1 MLTCSEMKEL
11 FIVNLKR
18 NIFYNKLINYLFL
31 YLLGGFM
38 KKIFSKV
45 LLLILFA
52 FCTFIYIGCAPEN
65 EDADANSKVEM
76 VDLAKTYEGEVTDI
90 DGNLLV
96 PFDVAYSEVFENG
109 NYKFNEEYVLVK
121 VKNTFNDKYIN
132 NPKKYDEEFGLCG
145 VKSIEKMYDV
155 TNDNVVSGTWYKA
168 KLKRNTDPVNA
179 IKYLRSLSYV
189 MVAELDYIYDVES
202 VDDAVIYSESSTNSI
217 NDSTD
222 VSWCNGK
229 VHKNKL
235 LKEQDYLKESD
246 LQKAW
251 KFLEDNGMEPG
262 GLSSTVVAVIDTGV
276 DYTHPDLKDNMWV
289 NVNEIPGNGIDD
301 DNNGYIDDVH
311 GANVIA
317 NNGNADMKNT
327 GNPMDD
333 HGHGTHVA
341 GIIGA
346 SNNEEGV
353 VGIAYNA
360 KIMAVK
366 AGQTSGYFN
375 QSDIAEAILYAYSMG
390 AEVINMSFGGSAC
403 TMAVQ
408 DALQTAYTSS
418 VLVASAGNDTAA
430 NEPLLGWDGKVIPNY
445 PAALSYVVGVMS
457 VGRNG
462 YESSFTNFDSKEYN
476 SLEYEVYAIGE
487 KIMSTLPN
495 GKYGKLSGTSMSAPV
510 VSGTAALLR
519 SYYSDR
525 NMYPSKFIMAQL
537 SSTSEEY
544 AKCIHKVDHNMPMI
558 LNINDALTKLPKPDV
573 NLYDRYFFDTESISS
588 NNNGDGVVDAGETLN
603 IGLILKNIWGM
614 SKDTIVTVT
623 DTNDLGGDDPYV
635 EIINGTVNFNGVGTY
650 QTKDNLIQ
658 DENYKYTGVEN
669 PVIVKIAKNCPND
682 YIVKLNIEIEYMNGL
697 DEKDA
702 SKYSNTSTIEF
713 SVRNGVEIKGKITE
727 DMTFTNDNYYII
739 PDTLYIAE
747 GATVTIEEGT
757 KIQFWSADP
766 EDVYATE
773 GIAKIEVD
781 GELIFNGTL
790 ENPIEI
796 YPSDL
801 MYKYEVNI
809 MKNNGY
815 IELNYVNITNPRIFA
830 DRASYCKFTD
840 WIPDEN
846 DLEYNDTIYTKS
858 VNNGVVESKGNSTHI
873 NIFKALKCVFDNI
886 NNTHHRTTLNGEFE
900 NCLFNKCSIEYQ
912 GNMKNCM
919 FLALSNYVNEDQ
931 LSHLNINSIKETLND
946 SSSCKILYDEIKN
959 KYYALVKANP
969 YILDNFSK
977 TIGGSLLMLETEE
990 EYNKFVDMFF
1000 SVSYYLSQG
1009 LIGIYGDSDKWYDG
1023 TPLGNYINLP
1033 TNTNGWYYI
1042 KGFNENPGNVFFI
1055 TNYVNSETSTDTYIE
1070 FPAEINGVDYKD
1082 TLTIDMLNDLYNEW
1096 LNSSEFIHPL
1106 DNSVIINN
1114 FNDSS
1119 SWIKIIGEESTNY
1132 NDKSVVLNN
1141 CYFGTTDEFLI
1152 NQIIYD
1158 NDDNLNYSDIINN
1171 YATVAPSDTFPFIVD
1186 SYILDS
1192 NGERVTKVGNEE
1204 VTFVVEFNRN
1214 MDTTVPLRFRFG
1226 SFYPYA
1232 DYEVVGEYV
1241 SPREWRGKY
1250 YLNTTIENGNMY
1262 FNIENGR
1269 AADDKGLELYTLP
1282 GRFKFEID
1290 TTLAQAM
1297 IMQGEATDTGINLTW
1312 MQDDFDTLLGY
1323 NIYRSTEE
1331 DGLYTR
1337 LNDYVLSYDENTFFD
1352 DTVEPGVMYYYNFTV
1367 VKTDLTESTP
1377 SGKIVITSKD
1387 TMAPNIYHTPIALA
1401 YTNNNILVNATVID
1415 NLQIDSVKLYYKSSN
1430 SSEWKFVM
1438 MNAVN
1443 NKYMG
1448 LITSDNITINGLDY
1462 YIEAYD
1468 GISYTYI
1475 GSKEDPY
1482 KIQIKEELSKSS
1494 YGDVDGDGSITVKDA
1509 QMLLMAINDL
1519 LNLNADEFVR
1529 ADIDKNG
1536 KLEAFEALRILDYIS
1551 GKINYI
1557 V

>member
-1 MLTCSEMKEL
+1 
-11 FIVNLKR
+11 
-18 NIFYNKLINYLFL
+18 
-31 YLLGGFM
+31 M

-109 NYKFNEEYVLVK
+109 NYKYNEEYVLVK

-132 NPKKYDEEFGLCG
+132 NPEKYDEEFGFCG

-346 SNNEEGV
+346 TNNEEGV

-366 AGQTSGYFN
+366 AGQASGYFN

-418 VLVASAGNDTAA
+418 VLVASAGNSTAA
-430 NEPLLGWDGKVIPNY
+430 NEKIQDWDKVIANY
-445 PAALSYVVGVMS
+445 PSALSYVIGVMS
-457 VGRNG
+457 VGRSG
-462 YESSFTNFDSKEYN
+462 YESSFTNFDSKKYN
-476 SLEYEVYAIGE
+476 SIEYEVYAIGE
-487 KIMSTLPN
+487 EIMSTLPN

-544 AKCIHKVDHNMPMI
+544 AKCIHKANHNMPMI
-558 LNINDALTKLPKPDV
+558 LNIYGALTKLPKPDV
-573 NLYDRYFFDTESISS
+573 NLYDRYIFDAESLSS
-588 NNNGDGVVDAGETLN
+588 NNNGDGIVDAGETLN
-603 IGLILKNIWGM
+603 IGLILKNRWGM
-614 SKDTIVTVT
+614 SKDTIVTAT

-658 DENYKYTGVEN
+658 DENYIYTGVEN

-682 YIVKLNIEIEYMNGL
+682 YIVKLNVKIEYMNGL

-702 SKYSNTSTIEF
+702 SKYSDTSTIEF
-713 SVRNGVEIKGKITE
+713 SVRNGVILTGQITE
-727 DMTFTNDNYYII
+727 DMTLTNDNYYII
-739 PDTLYIAE
+739 PSMLYINE
-747 GATVTIEEGT
+747 DVTVTVEEGT
-757 KIQFWSADP
+757 NIQMWTADP
-766 EDVYATE
+766 EDIYAE
-773 GIAKIEVD
+773 DGIASILVVGK
-781 GELIFNGTL
+781 LIVNGTYD
-790 ENPIEI
+790 NP
-796 YPSDL
+796 
-801 MYKYEVNI
+801 VNI
-809 MKNNGY
+809 FPSELMRGYVVNIQRTDTGY
-815 IELNYVNITNPRIFA
+815 IELNYTNVTYPNISIDCASNCTFSETATVDKYLKSNGDVDIAYIYPCNTISLADECVINNIRTN
-830 DRASYCKFTD
+830 
-840 WIPDEN
+840 
-846 DLEYNDTIYTKS
+846 TILGGGFY
-858 VNNGVVESKGNSTHI
+858 GNF
-873 NIFKALKCVFDNI
+873 NKCVFI
-886 NNTHHRTTLNGEFE
+886 NNSFPCPYTEDSIFINSKNTTINIPEISKFTFNNFKIFNEKLYFIATNNSYNEMCIDSYNLINGFVSTLNGNIAIAETYDEYIFLDE
-900 NCLFNKCSIEYQ
+900 MNGGIALFNNVDYWVDGSTVIP
-912 GNMKNCM
+912 
-919 FLALSNYVNEDQ
+919 
-931 LSHLNINSIKETLND
+931 
-946 SSSCKILYDEIKN
+946 EIKSAIVN
-959 KYYALVKANP
+959 KIYSTEIFKNYHKF
-969 YILDNFSK
+969 YS
-977 TIGGSLLMLETEE
+977 TLETYQNNIFGAQSFIIEIPLIYDNDNNLVEINE
-990 EYNKFVDMFF
+990 EYLNNLFEEW
-1000 SVSYYLSQG
+1000 YYE
-1009 LIGIYGDSDKWYDG
+1009 
-1023 TPLGNYINLP
+1023 TGNYYYMS
-1033 TNTNGWYYI
+1033 NT
-1042 KGFNENPGNVFFI
+1042 
-1055 TNYVNSETSTDTYIE
+1055 
-1070 FPAEINGVDYKD
+1070 
-1082 TLTIDMLNDLYNEW
+1082 
-1096 LNSSEFIHPL
+1096 
-1106 DNSVIINN
+1106 VILNN
-1114 FNDSS
+1114 FNDMDNVQRISASS
-1119 SWIKIIGEESTNY
+1119 QGNEKDKYYNTTPINY
-1132 NDKSVVLNN
+1132 
-1141 CYFGTTDEFLI
+1141 YFGTSNEELI
-1152 NQIIYD
+1152 NYLLID
-1158 NDDNLNYSDIINN
+1158 NNDYVELNKVKNDFKLIAPDN
-1171 YATVAPSDTFPFIVD
+1171 TFPFIVD
-1186 SYILDS
+1186 TYVLDAFGGKV
-1192 NGERVTKVGNEE
+1192 NKVGNEE
-1204 VTFVVEFNRN
+1204 VTFVVKFNRD

-1226 SFYPYA
+1226 SLYPYA
-1232 DYEVVGEYV
+1232 DYEVEGEYV
-1241 SPREWRGKY
+1241 SPREWRGTY

-1323 NIYRSTEE
+1323 NVYRSTEE

-1377 SGKIVITSKD
+1377 SGKIVIRSKD

-1430 SSEWKFVM
+1430 SAEWKSVV

-1468 GISYTYI
+1468 GISYTYN

-1482 KIQIKEELSKSS
+1482 RIQIKEELSKSS

-1519 LNLNADEFVR
+1519 LNLNADEFAR

>member
-1 MLTCSEMKEL
+1 M
-11 FIVNLKR
+11 
-18 NIFYNKLINYLFL
+18 NKLI
-31 YLLGGFM
+31 
-38 KKIFSKV
+38 SKA
-45 LLLILFA
+45 LMLILFVL
-52 FCTFIYIGCAPEN
+52 CTFIYIGCTPE
-65 EDADANSKVEM
+65 EKVIEKANSKVEL
-76 VDLAKTYEGEVTDI
+76 VDLAKTYDGEITDI
-90 DGNLLV
+90 DGNLIV
-96 PFDVAYSEVFENG
+96 PFDVAYSEEFNTG
-109 NYKFNEEYVLVK
+109 NYKYNEDNVLIK
-121 VKNTFNDKYIN
+121 VKKSFNNKYLN
-132 NPKKYDEEFGLCG
+132 NPEKYDEEFELCG
-145 VKSIEKMYDV
+145 IKSIEKMYDV
-155 TNDNVVSGTWYKA
+155 ENGTWYKA
-168 KLKRNTDPVNA
+168 NLKKNTDPLLT
-179 IKYLRSLSYV
+179 IKYLRSLSYI

-317 NNGNADMKNT
+317 NNGYADMKNT

-366 AGQTSGYFN
+366 AGQASGYFN

-418 VLVASAGNDTAA
+418 VLVAAAGNSTAV
-430 NEPLLGWDGKVIPNY
+430 NEPCSGWNGNVIPNY

-457 VGRNG
+457 VGLNG
-462 YESSFTNFDSKEYN
+462 LESSFTNFDSSGYN
-476 SLEYEVYAIGE
+476 SIEYEVYAPGE
-487 KIMSTLPN
+487 YIMSTLPN
-495 GKYGKLSGTSMSAPV
+495 GKYGKLSGTSMASPV
-510 VSGTAALLR
+510 VAGTAALLR
-519 SYYSDR
+519 SYYKDR

-537 SSTSEEY
+537 CATSEDRPM
-544 AKCIHKVDHNMPMI
+544 CIHKDVLHNIPMI
-558 LNINDALTKLPKPDV
+558 INIYDALTKLPKPDI
-573 NLYDRYFFDTESISS
+573 NLYDRYIFDFENTSDS
-588 NNNGDGVVDAGETLN
+588 NNGDGVIDAGETLN
-603 IGLILKNIWGM
+603 IGLILKNRWGM

-623 DTNDLGGDDPYV
+623 DTNDLGRDDPYV

-669 PVIVKIAKNCPND
+669 PIIVKIADNCPND
-682 YIVKLNIEIEYMNGL
+682 YIISLTVKIEYKNGL
-697 DEKDA
+697 DDKDTMLYDN
-702 SKYSNTSTIEF
+702 SPFYPTIEF
-713 SVRNGVEIKGKITE
+713 SVRNGVVLTGQITE
-727 DMTFTNDNYYII
+727 DMTLTNDNYYLI
-739 PDTLYIAE
+739 PNMLYINE
-747 GATVTIEEGT
+747 NATVTVEEGT
-757 KIQFWSADP
+757 KIQFWSANS
-766 EDVYATE
+766 EDIYATE

-781 GELIFNGTL
+781 GEFICNGTL

-801 MYKYEVNI
+801 MCRYVVNI
-809 MKNNGY
+809 NRKNGY
-815 IELNYVNITNPRIFA
+815 IEMNYVNIFNPVINIDYAYNCYFSMNYPGESLIDVRYSQNNTYLTTNNPI
-830 DRASYCKFTD
+830 
-840 WIPDEN
+840 
-846 DLEYNDTIYTKS
+846 
-858 VNNGVVESKGNSTHI
+858 VNST
-873 NIFKALKCVFDNI
+873 NIENCVFDNI
-886 NNTHHRTTLNGEFE
+886 YLNGKDDGCNCYLNGNIKKSLFKNCNFKYPKTISSSIIIGRGNDEINPNFGFTNYGIPSFEVKNCDNEEKAYIKARGNKNLIDSFIKYIGGELAMFDNLEEFNNVKLLYDISFYSEPIRIGMFDNNTWINGESIDESLISLINKNDE
-900 NCLFNKCSIEYQ
+900 NNPLNYFVIQYNEIHPSNGFNYTLYE
-912 GNMKNCM
+912 
-919 FLALSNYVNEDQ
+919 VDQ
-931 LSHLNINSIKETLND
+931 LYDINGNNITNNYLNELFLD
-946 SSSCKILYDEIKN
+946 WYYD
-959 KYYALVKANP
+959 
-969 YILDNFSK
+969 
-977 TIGGSLLMLETEE
+977 
-990 EYNKFVDMFF
+990 
-1000 SVSYYLSQG
+1000 
-1009 LIGIYGDSDKWYDG
+1009 
-1023 TPLGNYINLP
+1023 GNYIDD
-1033 TNTNGWYYI
+1033 
-1042 KGFNENPGNVFFI
+1042 FNNN
-1055 TNYVNSETSTDTYIE
+1055 
-1070 FPAEINGVDYKD
+1070 
-1082 TLTIDMLNDLYNEW
+1082 
-1096 LNSSEFIHPL
+1096 
-1106 DNSVIINN
+1106 VIINN
-1114 FNDSS
+1114 LN
-1119 SWIKIIGEESTNY
+1119 N
-1132 NDKSVVLNN
+1132 LNN
-1141 CYFGTTDEFLI
+1141 CMRINMGGLIGNSSEYLDYYVFSSLYFPNCDKELIEFQIFDFDDYASLFDAI
-1152 NQIIYD
+1152 NIYTQTPPE
-1158 NDDNLNYSDIINN
+1158 N
-1171 YATVAPSDTFPFIVD
+1171 TFPFIVD
-1186 SYILDS
+1186 AYVLDAFGGKV
-1192 NGERVTKVGNEE
+1192 NKVGNEE
-1204 VTFVVEFNRN
+1204 VTFVVEFNRD

-1323 NIYRSTEE
+1323 NVYRSTEE

-1377 SGKIVITSKD
+1377 SGKIVIRSKD

-1430 SSEWKFVM
+1430 SAEWKSVM

-1468 GISYTYI
+1468 GISYTYN

-1519 LNLNADEFVR
+1519 LNLNADEFAR
-1529 ADIDKNG
+1529 ADIDRNG